1 VQGEELGRRAAP
13 VVGAGRGKSVNI
25 ITRSV

>member
-1 VQGEELGRRAAP
+1 MKGEEMDRRAAP

-25 ITRSV
+25 TAPRV